1 MENIPADDVIY
12 TWEHYFI
19 AMYEDTML
27 SVFRENP
34 AIVEYFLSNE

>member
-1 MENIPADDVIY
+1 MENVLPNEVIA

-27 SVFRENP
+27 SVLRDNP
-34 AIVEYFLSNE
+34 TLTKFLLEK